1 MPLETVVSVKNLGV
15 EYNFIEVLS
24 DISFEVQAGDYV
36 GLVGPNGSG
45 KSTLIKSILGLLKP
59 SRGRVEVFGKE
70 ISVMKEWDK
79 VGYLPQRMQ
88 SFNPHFPS
96 TVEEIVSL
104 GLVSKKRFP
113 RRMGK
118 RDRAAVLQVLG
129 MLNIGDIAH
138 RLIGE
143 LSGGQ
148 QQRVFIARALIN
160 DPELLILDEPTVA
173 LDPET
178 RESFFSV
185 LRRLNRERNVTVV
198 LVTHDIGSIGEYA
211 SKLLYV
217 DKKIVFYGSFDD
229 FCLSDPMSK
238 FFGSS
243 SQHIICHK
251 HH

>member
-59 SRGRVEVFGKE
+59 SCGRVEVFGKE

-118 RDRAAVLQVLG
+118 RDRAAVLQVLE